1 MQLIQFSS
9 LTPLP
14 SVSQETIIKKLHDH
28 GAMIEQNPLVI
39 HYERC
44 PPPEDAPPDEILRT
58 WYELTDRVI
67 YIPGLLQGKVRF
79 RASFENTPLGLKTH
93 IYAPLG
99 VDIRNEWSVSER
111 PSDESPD
118 KQGLYLCEQVDLRC
132 PFGTASFVRK
142 TMKQSHSTLVARLAE
157 GQAMAGQ

>member
-1 MQLIQFSS
+1 MQQIQFSS

-14 SVSQETIIKKLHDH
+14 PSVSWETIIEKLYDH

-44 PPPEDAPPDEILRT
+44 QPPTDAPHDEALRT
-58 WYELTDRVI
+58 WYELTDRVV
-67 YIPGLLQGKVRF
+67 YIPGLLQGKIQY
-79 RASFENTPLGLKTH
+79 RASFENTPVGLKTH

-111 PSDESPD
+111 PSGELQD
-118 KQGLYLCEQVDLRC
+118 KQGLYLREEVDLRC

-142 TMKQSHSTLVARLAE
+142 NIKESHSTLVARLAK
-157 GQAMAGQ
+157 